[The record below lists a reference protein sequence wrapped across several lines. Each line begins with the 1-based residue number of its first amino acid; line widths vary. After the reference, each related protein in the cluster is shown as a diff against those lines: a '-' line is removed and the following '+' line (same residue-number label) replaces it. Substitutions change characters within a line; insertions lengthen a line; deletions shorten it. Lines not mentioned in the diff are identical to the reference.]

1 MRIGVNS
8 LFLKPSQVGG
18 AEFLLQGLLIGLA
31 QHSNIDLY
39 IFINHDFLSWPMI

>member
-18 AEFLLQGLLIGLA
+18 AEFVLQRKDYLSQVSLVLA
-31 QHSNIDLY
+31 
-39 IFINHDFLSWPMI
+39 FK